1 MHFKTSGFYPVSSEA
16 GDEKLPAFAL
26 VMVNG
31 QW

>member
-26 VMVNG
+26 VVNG
-31 QW
+31 QS